1 MVGRI
6 FFRNFAASH
15 GSPLRGEACGHV
27 ERDVLRRLSCWNINF
42 AKVTT
47 ITDGATKRLRCK
59 HDVLATTPC
68 GTATGAAFLLHTCG
82 RGHSIVAYP
91 DG

>member
-1 MVGRI
+1 M
-6 FFRNFAASH
+6 FFVPLSH
-15 GSPLRGEACGHV
+15 RMAHPLGKACVHV
-27 ERDVLRRLSCWNINF
+27 ERDVFQRLSCWNINF

-59 HDVLATTPC
+59 HDVLATTPV
-68 GTATGAAFLLHTCG
+68 AQPSVRHSLLHTCWH
-82 RGHSIVAYP
+82 GHSIVAYP